1 MYLESMVWLVSD
13 MWIGG
18 ENTVHPDHWNCSP
31 SKELLWPATDLRWTA
46 WERNQEDHV
55 YVSDSTV
62 CLERVEWLVCHLW
75 GSHAHKKNT
84 VSIIVFVIG
93 YCSPRKLS
101 GKWYTLL
108 WRSLESLHFQRSA
121 FVGGRQVPSWR
132 WSCWAFTNDRSLKYT
147 FTQMC
152 LQVSVFGLKLIKFDK
167 FYLDYPSFLKVP
179 CQFTDKRD
187 SSERI
192 FLFFRLYCQNICG
205 GKFVILNAAYLRSSF
220 IYVVIKPVFYSNQ
233 LSID

>member
-1 MYLESMVWLVSD
+1 MYLESMVWLVSH

-18 ENTVHPDHWNCSP
+18 ENTVHPDHWNCGP

-46 WERNQEDHV
+46 WERKQEDHV

-132 WSCWAFTNDRSLKYT
+132 WSCWAFTNDNSLEYT
-147 FTQMC
+147 FT
-152 LQVSVFGLKLIKFDK
+152 QVSVFGLKLINTCIRKFH
-167 FYLDYPSFLKVP
+167 LWQVLPRLP
-179 CQFTDKRD
+179 
-187 SSERI
+187 
-192 FLFFRLYCQNICG
+192 FFSKGAVSVYW
-205 GKFVILNAAYLRSSF
+205 
-220 IYVVIKPVFYSNQ
+220 
-233 LSID
+233 

>member
-18 ENTVHPDHWNCSP
+18 ENTVHPDHWNCSS
-31 SKELLWPATDLRWTA
+31 SKELLWPATDLWWTA
-46 WERNQEDHV
+46 WERKQEDHV

-132 WSCWAFTNDRSLKYT
+132 WSCWAFTNDNSLEYT

-152 LQVSVFGLKLIKFDK
+152 LQVSVFGLKLINTCIRKFHLWQVSPRLPFFSK
-167 FYLDYPSFLKVP
+167 GAVSVYWQEGLVRENFLIFSSLLPKHLWRKLCYFECSLLTILFYL
-179 CQFTDKRD
+179 
-187 SSERI
+187 
-192 FLFFRLYCQNICG
+192 CG
-205 GKFVILNAAYLRSSF
+205 
-220 IYVVIKPVFYSNQ
+220 
-233 LSID
+233 D